1 MAEKENVKENVKS
14 QGKPQFN
21 PVTKPAP
28 EQKFPPG
35 FKHIVRVAN
44 VDLPGAKK
52 IRFALT
58 NIKGVGINFADAV
71 CITAKVDRKEPAGNL
86 SDNDVQKLNAVVSN
100 PKQHGIPGWMFN
112 RKKDDE
118 TGEDKHVLTGT
129 LNYVHEN
136 DLKRLKKIKTLRG
149 VRHLK
154 GLPVR
159 GQRTRSNFRK
169 SKGKVVGVTKKQ
181 AQPAAASKTPAA
193 PAKGGAS
200 VKGGKGKE
208 K

>member
-1 MAEKENVKENVKS
+1 MAEKENIKP

-21 PVTKPAP
+21 PEAKPAS

-44 VDLPGAKK
+44 VDLPGAKI

-71 CITAKVDRKEPAGNL
+71 CIVAKVDRKEPAGNL
-86 SDNDVQKLNAVVSN
+86 SDNEVQKLNEVVNN
-100 PKQHGIPGWMFN
+100 PKQHGIPEWMFN

-118 TGEDKHVLTGT
+118 SGENKHVLTGT

-149 VRHLK
+149 VRHQK

-181 AQPAAASKTPAA
+181 VQPAAKAAA
-193 PAKGGAS
+193 PAKGAAPA
-200 VKGGKGKE
+200 KAAAPAKK